1 MIGIYPP
8 FDNKLKTVQPGPSGI
23 EFKLTNDGN
32 YDMENKILKN
42 CASPLDS
49 QDASSKKKNVLDEL
63 GKNYQTLK
71 GIIYS
76 HKNNNE
82 VSF

>member
-32 YDMENKILKN
+32 YGMENRILKN
-42 CASPLDS
+42 CTSPLDY
-49 QDASSKKKNVLDEL
+49 QDAKRFVFDELEKKKH
-63 GKNYQTLK
+63 QTLK
-71 GIIYS
+71 EIIDP
-76 HKNNNE
+76 
-82 VSF
+82 